1 MQSAADAEII
11 FQLHNNILSYQ
22 RLEKGVEEHRKARV
36 ACVLQVITDDDSVK
50 DGPLTKI

>member
-36 ACVLQVITDDDSVK
+36 AWVLQVITDDDSVK